1 MLTRLRE
8 EPSIMLRM
16 LPVLLGVDNET
27 EGARPV
33 TSADVG
39 DLPVEL
45 YRVIAKEPPCTGAV
59 EDLRGG
65 GRPPPGLREMI

>member
-1 MLTRLRE
+1 M
-8 EPSIMLRM
+8 MMRM
-16 LPVLLGVDNET
+16 LPVLLGIGSET
-27 EGARPV
+27 VRARPV

-45 YRVIAKEPPCTGAV
+45 FRVIAKEPPCTGAV
-59 EDLRGG
+59 EDLQED

>member
-8 EPSIMLRM
+8 GPSVMLRM

-45 YRVIAKEPPCTGAV
+45 FMVIAKESACTGPLGTSGEAA
-59 EDLRGG
+59 
-65 GRPPPGLREMI
+65 GLLQNCAR